1 MARTITDEEIK
12 LSIIING
19 NPAQKQLLDLEKST
33 RALTEQKK
41 ALQIELRRTEQSLG
55 KESQEYKK
63 LQLAIKEVNT
73 EIDNNKAK
81 MKFLQ
86 NEIGITSLTMKQ
98 LSDKAHLLK
107 MTLRNLVPGSA
118 DYKRYQEE
126 LNQVNARIGELNG
139 RASQTGF
146 SLGKVADGFN
156 RYAALGASVLGFF
169 AGMVVSIQ
177 KIIDVNGKLS
187 EAQTNVMKTT
197 GMTKKEVDDLTKS
210 FGVLQTRTARIDL
223 LGIAET
229 GGRLGIAKEDIQDF
243 VKVMDK
249 ASVALGDSFEGGPDV
264 VAEKLGRIKGL
275 YGELKDASVET
286 AFESVG
292 SALNELGAAGTASEA
307 NLSEFVTRVGAMPE
321 AFKPSIAE
329 ALGLGAAFEES
340 GIKAEVAAGNYS
352 KVISI
357 ASNNA
362 AGFAQVMG
370 KTKKEVEDLLNTNP
384 NEFFLQFAD
393 SLKGMNAVD
402 LAKTLDALKL
412 NDNEVKMVLGA
423 ASKNTDLFRE
433 KIDLANQSLAEGTS
447 LTKEFDIK
455 NNNFAATL
463 EKIKKTVSGLFT
475 ADGFVAWLESA
486 VNWFA
491 KFIGATEDA
500 DGSVTAWRNTLVFTA
515 KIIAIVTAAMITH
528 NAWQKLV
535 VLWSNRNT
543 QATVLYNLATKARA
557 VADGVATLATQ
568 GLALVQMLLTG
579 NIKGATQALRVMNT
593 VLKTSPWGFVL
604 SMIAAV
610 VVA

>member
-12 LSIIING
+12 LSIVING
-19 NPAQKQLLDLEKST
+19 NTAQKQLLDLEKAT
-33 RALTEQKK
+33 RRLNEEQKSLYLEKKRLEAQGLKESAQYKEITAKIKANNIALTENKN
-41 ALQIELRRTEQSLG
+41 AM
-55 KESQEYKK
+55 KE
-63 LQLAIKEVNT
+63 
-73 EIDNNKAK
+73 
-81 MKFLQ
+81 LQ
-86 NEIGITSLTMKQ
+86 NQIGITGLTMKQ

-107 MTLRNLVPGSA
+107 MTLRNLIPGSA
-118 DYKRYQEE
+118 DYKRYQDE
-126 LNQVNARIGELNG
+126 LNQVNTRIGELNG
-139 RASQTGF
+139 RAAQTGF
-146 SLGKVADGFN
+146 SLGRVADGFN

-177 KIIDVNGKLS
+177 KVIDMNGKLS

-370 KTKKEVEDLLNTNP
+370 KSKKEIEDLLNTNP

-393 SLKGMNAVD
+393 SLKGMSAVD
-402 LAKTLDALKL
+402 LAKTLDTLKL

-447 LTKEFDIK
+447 LTK
-455 NNNFAATL
+455 
-463 EKIKKTVSGLFT
+463 
-475 ADGFVAWLESA
+475 
-486 VNWFA
+486 
-491 KFIGATEDA
+491 
-500 DGSVTAWRNTLVFTA
+500 
-515 KIIAIVTAAMITH
+515 
-528 NAWQKLV
+528 
-535 VLWSNRNT
+535 
-543 QATVLYNLATKARA
+543 
-557 VADGVATLATQ
+557 
-568 GLALVQMLLTG
+568 
-579 NIKGATQALRVMNT
+579 
-593 VLKTSPWGFVL
+593 
-604 SMIAAV
+604 
-610 VVA
+610 